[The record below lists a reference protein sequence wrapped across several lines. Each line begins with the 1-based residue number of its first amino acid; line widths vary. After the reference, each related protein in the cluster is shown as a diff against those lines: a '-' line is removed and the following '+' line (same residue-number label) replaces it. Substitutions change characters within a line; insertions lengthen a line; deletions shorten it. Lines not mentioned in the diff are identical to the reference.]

1 MTNSEYF
8 EKNKISFAESMEIFN
23 EQKNKKGGTKS
34 FDKFLAS
41 EHVEHKFKVGDIV
54 VLQLNAEA
62 KDLKWKHKI
71 VLEVVDI
78 CNVDTENC
86 YTVKCLTPNDPE
98 GPFIGDVREFT
109 IEFVD
114 RNCVLY

>member
-41 EHVEHKFKVGDIV
+41 EHFEHKFKVGDLIV
-54 VLQLNAEA
+54 LLLN
-62 KDLKWKHKI
+62 KNTRSCGWKHNI
-71 VLEVVDI
+71 VFEVIGIDCVTNSYDA
-78 CNVDTENC
+78 
-86 YTVKCLTPNDPE
+86 KLLTPN
-98 GPFIGDVREFT
+98 GSAGSCIGTVQKFFVAFIDK
-109 IEFVD
+109 
-114 RNCVLY
+114 NCFLY

>member
-41 EHVEHKFKVGDIV
+41 EHVEHKFKVGDLI
-54 VLQLNAEA
+54 VLQLNE
-62 KDLKWKHKI
+62 KTRLLRWKHN
-71 VLEVVDI
+71 VVFEIIEISDSK
-78 CNVDTENC
+78 
-86 YTVKCLTPNDPE
+86 YRVKYLTPDGIVGIGTNDWFLSE
-98 GPFIGDVREFT
+98 FIDE
-109 IEFVD
+109 
-114 RNCVLY
+114 NCVLY